1 MLFAG
6 RMVPAGPAHMAMA
19 DDETD
24 TATQTTALSITES
37 TPVVTD
43 TSGYHITISIS
54 NPTYAATSPGLVTV
68 AYNPSYT
75 FVSRTDIQHWATGD
89 VSIPVRHRS
98 RHGHGAVHRGEQEGF
113 REDRRGG
120 RQRCVEGVADVGAE
134 TAAAVTYQATQATH
148 SQSTGSSDGSSGSDR
163 TVDPNAKPIRLH
175 SFLTRSSQG
184 LRNAQ
189 TPPMAITMVMP
200 LMNTGQQADKNAID
214 QLVVHDNGDESDTKS
229 TQSGGGGTDG
239 STDDGSGNNTD
250 DSENTAATQSSVLT
264 PHDNDALAAKL
275 SLIGKHS
282 DLQTI
287 ADPTALASDTGQ
299 RIDAVMQPAG
309 FDITAYAAINNVRSY
324 EQAGVG
330 TGAWNARSALAAA
343 PASSNSLPIAWQGKG
358 DWTRQAL
365 STARK
370 QGYQYVIAGHDF
382 DSSTTA
388 TVHTGT
394 YTIPTSAG
402 DITVLSEQKEL
413 GDLAKGKPTSSDAD
427 GETSNAGRIARFVAQ
442 SAFYQMEQPYAAM
455 NRNLL
460 VCFGTNMSAA
470 FIDTLMTAVEQS
482 SWLQLTDLND
492 LIDAD
497 AYRTGDKAL
506 QIVPQDSHLSER
518 NTRSVTSAL
527 ESLAESRNDINRF
540 ATSVLTDHKA
550 SASWIRKIKA
560 AQSTLAL
567 HALSSAPRNID
578 SLVDGAKRLG
588 EACSAAYPSRRPT
601 PSPS

>member
-1 MLFAG
+1 
-6 RMVPAGPAHMAMA
+6 MAMA

-54 NPTYAATSPGLVTV
+54 NPTYAATSPSLVTV

-89 VSIPVRHRS
+89 VSIPVRTVLGTATVPS
-98 RHGHGAVHRGEQEGF
+98 IAANKKVSVKIDAAV
-113 REDRRGG
+113 
-120 RQRCVEGVADVGAE
+120 RQRCVEGVADVGRNRCWSPIRRPRRPTLNPRAPL
-134 TAAAVTYQATQATH
+134 
-148 SQSTGSSDGSSGSDR
+148 TGHPVDR

-239 STDDGSGNNTD
+239 STDDGSGNNTG

-299 RIDAVMQPAG
+299 RIDAVMQLYRIRHHRLCRDQQRPVVRTGRRRHRRMERTIRTGRGTGIIQFPAHRLARQGRLDPAG
-309 FDITAYAAINNVRSY
+309 ALHGQEAGIPVRHR
-324 EQAGVG
+324 
-330 TGAWNARSALAAA
+330 RSRLRLQHHGHRAHRHIHNPHL
-343 PASSNSLPIAWQGKG
+343 LP
-358 DWTRQAL
+358 
-365 STARK
+365 
-370 QGYQYVIAGHDF
+370 
-382 DSSTTA
+382 
-388 TVHTGT
+388 
-394 YTIPTSAG
+394 
-402 DITVLSEQKEL
+402 
-413 GDLAKGKPTSSDAD
+413 
-427 GETSNAGRIARFVAQ
+427 
-442 SAFYQMEQPYAAM
+442 
-455 NRNLL
+455 
-460 VCFGTNMSAA
+460 
-470 FIDTLMTAVEQS
+470 
-482 SWLQLTDLND
+482 
-492 LIDAD
+492 
-497 AYRTGDKAL
+497 
-506 QIVPQDSHLSER
+506 
-518 NTRSVTSAL
+518 
-527 ESLAESRNDINRF
+527 
-540 ATSVLTDHKA
+540 ATS
-550 SASWIRKIKA
+550 R
-560 AQSTLAL
+560 
-567 HALSSAPRNID
+567 
-578 SLVDGAKRLG
+578 
-588 EACSAAYPSRRPT
+588 C
-601 PSPS
+601 

>member
-1 MLFAG
+1 M
-6 RMVPAGPAHMAMA
+6 
-19 DDETD
+19 
-24 TATQTTALSITES
+24 
-37 TPVVTD
+37 
-43 TSGYHITISIS
+43 
-54 NPTYAATSPGLVTV
+54 
-68 AYNPSYT
+68 
-75 FVSRTDIQHWATGD
+75 
-89 VSIPVRHRS
+89 
-98 RHGHGAVHRGEQEGF
+98 
-113 REDRRGG
+113 
-120 RQRCVEGVADVGAE
+120 
-134 TAAAVTYQATQATH
+134 
-148 SQSTGSSDGSSGSDR
+148 
-163 TVDPNAKPIRLH
+163 
-175 SFLTRSSQG
+175 
-184 LRNAQ
+184 
-189 TPPMAITMVMP
+189 
-200 LMNTGQQADKNAID
+200 
-214 QLVVHDNGDESDTKS
+214 
-229 TQSGGGGTDG
+229 
-239 STDDGSGNNTD
+239 
-250 DSENTAATQSSVLT
+250 LT
-264 PHDNDALAAKL
+264 PHDNDELAAKL

-492 LIDAD
+492 LIGAD
-497 AYRTGDKAL
+497 AYRTGDEAL
-506 QIVPQDSHLSER
+506 RIVPQDSHLSER

-588 EACSAAYPSRRPT
+588 GGMFGGVSITPTDSITVVSETAKMPVTVRNNHPYPVRVKVSSLTDSMEIVTSRFTEATIPANSEAQVTFAIRVATSGHATAHITLLDRNGDTFGSAQNTDITSVLRISDMTGFIIIGFSLLLGLVGLWRQFHRKKDPDE
-601 PSPS
+601 

>member
-1 MLFAG
+1 MIANSPEHGQAVPSLSHRTTRLWRFFTIMLLTCVMLFAG

-89 VSIPVRHRS
+89 VSIPVRTVLGTATVPS
-98 RHGHGAVHRGEQEGF
+98 IAANKKVSVKI
-113 REDRRGG
+113 D
-120 RQRCVEGVADVGAE
+120 
-134 TAAAVTYQATQATH
+134 AAADSDALKALQMWGPKPLLVTYQATQATD

-163 TVDPNAKPIRLH
+163 TVDPNTKPIRLH

-214 QLVVHDNGDESDTKS
+214 QLVVHDNGEESDTKS
-229 TQSGGGGTDG
+229 TQSGGGGTDD

-250 DSENTAATQSSVLT
+250 DTENTAATQSSVLT

-309 FDITAYAAINNVRSY
+309 FDITAYAAIRT
-324 EQAGVG
+324 GRG
-330 TGAWNARSALAAA
+330 TGIIRFPAHRLARQGRLDPAGALHGQEAGIPVRHRQSRLRLQHHGHRAHRHIHNPHLGRRHHGA
-343 PASSNSLPIAWQGKG
+343 ERAEGTRRPRQ
-358 DWTRQAL
+358 RQAH
-365 STARK
+365 
-370 QGYQYVIAGHDF
+370 QQ
-382 DSSTTA
+382 
-388 TVHTGT
+388 
-394 YTIPTSAG
+394 
-402 DITVLSEQKEL
+402 
-413 GDLAKGKPTSSDAD
+413 
-427 GETSNAGRIARFVAQ
+427 
-442 SAFYQMEQPYAAM
+442 
-455 NRNLL
+455 
-460 VCFGTNMSAA
+460 
-470 FIDTLMTAVEQS
+470 
-482 SWLQLTDLND
+482 
-492 LIDAD
+492 
-497 AYRTGDKAL
+497 
-506 QIVPQDSHLSER
+506 
-518 NTRSVTSAL
+518 
-527 ESLAESRNDINRF
+527 
-540 ATSVLTDHKA
+540 
-550 SASWIRKIKA
+550 
-560 AQSTLAL
+560 
-567 HALSSAPRNID
+567 
-578 SLVDGAKRLG
+578 
-588 EACSAAYPSRRPT
+588 
-601 PSPS
+601 

>member
-1 MLFAG
+1 MIANSPEHGQAVPSLSHRTTRLWRFFTIMLLTCVMLFAG

-89 VSIPVRHRS
+89 VSIPVRTVLGTATVPS
-98 RHGHGAVHRGEQEGF
+98 IAANKKVSVKI
-113 REDRRGG
+113 D
-120 RQRCVEGVADVGAE
+120 
-134 TAAAVTYQATQATH
+134 AAADSDALKALQMWGPKPLLVTYQATQATD

-163 TVDPNAKPIRLH
+163 TVDPNTKPIRLH

-229 TQSGGGGTDG
+229 TQSGGGGTDD

-250 DSENTAATQSSVLT
+250 DSEDTAATQSSVLT

-324 EQAGVG
+324 EQAGIG
-330 TGAWNARSALAAA
+330 TGAWNARSALVAA
-343 PASSNSLPIAWQGKG
+343 PASSIPCPSPGK
-358 DWTRQAL
+358 
-365 STARK
+365 ARAI
-370 QGYQYVIAGHDF
+370 GPGRRSPRPESRD
-382 DSSTTA
+382 
-388 TVHTGT
+388 
-394 YTIPTSAG
+394 TS
-402 DITVLSEQKEL
+402 
-413 GDLAKGKPTSSDAD
+413 TSSPVT
-427 GETSNAGRIARFVAQ
+427 TSTPAPRPPCTQAHTQ
-442 SAFYQMEQPYAAM
+442 SPP
-455 NRNLL
+455 R
-460 VCFGTNMSAA
+460 
-470 FIDTLMTAVEQS
+470 
-482 SWLQLTDLND
+482 
-492 LIDAD
+492 
-497 AYRTGDKAL
+497 
-506 QIVPQDSHLSER
+506 P
-518 NTRSVTSAL
+518 
-527 ESLAESRNDINRF
+527 
-540 ATSVLTDHKA
+540 ATS
-550 SASWIRKIKA
+550 R
-560 AQSTLAL
+560 
-567 HALSSAPRNID
+567 
-578 SLVDGAKRLG
+578 
-588 EACSAAYPSRRPT
+588 C
-601 PSPS
+601 